1 MSVLGRVGSFVH
13 RVGGFFDVPE
23 VARYVTLSPR
33 TFTIPDESS
42 GLPVS
47 DRHFQDVTAPGLV
60 PGSLP
65 VLFFRTSNGGR
76 SGFSIRVNAV
86 RVIQDTLSG
95 TEPSPL
101 SWHVLVPPGALA
113 PEGNELTFAVPAG
126 GSVLFSDVVILYR
139 SNQLTVKKSILEPP
153 IATQ

>member
-1 MSVLGRVGSFVH
+1 MSVLGRVGSFVD

-76 SGFSIRVNAV
+76 SGFSIRV
-86 RVIQDTLSG
+86 
-95 TEPSPL
+95 
-101 SWHVLVPPGALA
+101 PPGALA